1 MEESR
6 RELGKEPDEWPS
18 PAAEPSGAATGSD
31 PVVRRMM
38 ERRREGDVEQGEEG
52 RIDEPEGYDDV
63 LAQVD
68 PAEAASR
75 TQLDPE
81 SDRPAPEG

>member
-1 MEESR
+1 MEQ
-6 RELGKEPDEWPS
+6 LGKEPNEWPS
-18 PAAEPSGAATGSD
+18 PAAEPSGVAPGSD
-31 PVVRRMM
+31 PVTRKII
-38 ERRREGDVEQGEEG
+38 ERQREGEVAQGDEGEVE
-52 RIDEPEGYDDV
+52 EPERYDQV